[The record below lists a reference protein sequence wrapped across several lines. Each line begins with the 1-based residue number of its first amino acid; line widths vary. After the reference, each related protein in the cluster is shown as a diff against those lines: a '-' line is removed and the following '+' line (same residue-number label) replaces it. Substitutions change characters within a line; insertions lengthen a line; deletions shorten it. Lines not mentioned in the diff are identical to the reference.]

1 MTIFSPQQD
10 AALKAVDTWLKAKPG
25 RNGTPPVFRL
35 FGYAG
40 TGKTT
45 LAQHIAEAVD
55 GEVKFAAFTGK
66 AAAVM
71 RGKGCHSASTIHSL
85 IYRARES
92 GEEIPNFDLYD
103 EAPASKADLIIID
116 ECSMVDAE
124 LGRDLLSFGV
134 PVLVLGDP
142 AQLPP
147 IQSGVN
153 AGGFFTEHEP
163 DVMLTEVHRQAQDNP
178 IVRLSMDIRAG
189 DYLEPGRFGESEV
202 VPKSKLDPKLVLE
215 ADQVL
220 VGRNNTR
227 RSYNARLR
235 ERRGFEGDMP
245 SAGDKLVCL
254 RNNRKKGL
262 FNGSL
267 WSVKERG
274 GRKSGI
280 MTMRLLPDDET
291 GLRGVKVSVRPEC
304 FSGGIE
310 HVDWQRRKPY
320 DEFDYGYVLTVHK
333 AQGSQWNHVVVFD
346 ESFAFAE
353 TRERWLY
360 TAVTRAVERVT
371 VVV

>member
-1 MTIFSPQQD
+1 MTQFTPHQND
-10 AALKAVDTWLKAKPG
+10 ALKSVADWLKSGPG
-25 RNGTPPVFRL
+25 TVGAAQVFRL

-45 LAQHIAEAVD
+45 LARHIADEAD

-66 AAAVM
+66 AASVM
-71 RGKGCHSASTIHSL
+71 RGKGCRGASTIHSL

-92 GEEIPNFDLYD
+92 GEEIPNFDLWD
-103 EAPASKADLIIID
+103 EAPASKAELIIID

-147 IQSGVN
+147 IQG
-153 AGGFFTEHEP
+153 GGFFTEAE
-163 DVMLTEVHRQAQDNP
+163 
-178 IVRLSMDIRAG
+178 
-189 DYLEPGRFGESEV
+189 
-202 VPKSKLDPKLVLE
+202 
-215 ADQVL
+215 QVL
-220 VGRNNTR
+220 VGRNVTR
-227 RSYNARLR
+227 RSYNKRMR

-262 FNGSL
+262 FNGGL
-267 WSVKERG
+267 WTVKERG
-274 GRKSGI
+274 ARKGGTKAGI

-291 GLRGVKVSVRPEC
+291 ATRGVKVSVRPEC
-304 FSGGIE
+304 FAGGIE

-333 AQGSQWNHVVVFD
+333 AQGSQWDDVVLFD
-346 ESFAFAE
+346 ESF
-353 TRERWLY
+353 
-360 TAVTRAVERVT
+360 
-371 VVV
+371 

>member
-1 MTIFSPQQD
+1 MPQFSPHQD
-10 AALKAVDTWLKAKPG
+10 EALKAVSRWLKARPG
-25 RNGTPPVFRL
+25 SSGTPQVFRL

-45 LAQHIAEAVD
+45 LARHIAEDVD

-66 AAAVM
+66 AASVM
-71 RGKGCHSASTIHSL
+71 RGKGCRGASTIHSL

-92 GEEIPNFDLYD
+92 GEEIPSFDLWD
-103 EAPASKADLIIID
+103 AAPASKADLIVID

-134 PVLVLGDP
+134 PLLVLGDP

-147 IQSGVN
+147 IAG
-153 AGGFFTEHEP
+153 GGFFTEAEP
-163 DVMLTEVHRQAQDNP
+163 DAMLTEVHRQAQDDP

-189 DYLEPGRFGESEV
+189 ESLEPGRYGETEV
-202 VPKSKLDPKLVLE
+202 VRRSDLDPQRVLE
-215 ADQVL
+215 TDQVL
-220 VGRNNTR
+220 VGRNATRRAYNTR
-227 RSYNARLR
+227 MR
-235 ERRGFEGDMP
+235 ERRGSTDGMP
-245 SAGDKLVCL
+245 EAGDKLVCL

-267 WSVKERG
+267 WTVKERG
-274 GRKSGI
+274 GRRSGI

-291 GLRGVKVSVRPEC
+291 ATRGVKVSVRPEC
-304 FSGGIE
+304 FTGGIE
-310 HVDWQRRKPY
+310 QIDWARRKPY

-333 AQGSQWNHVVVFD
+333 AQGSQWDDVVLFD
-346 ESFAFAE
+346 ESFAFPD

-360 TAVTRAVERVT
+360 TGVTRAAKRLT
-371 VVV
+371 VVVG